1 MLHRK
6 YLFMLLL
13 LPFMLRAEGQNVSSI
28 LSDIL
33 TFIEI
38 IVFWLLSVFIII
50 YIINKFKIEKLNLK
64 YVLAVYIVT
73 GLIAIFIW
81 SLVKL

>member
-1 MLHRK
+1 
-6 YLFMLLL
+6 
-13 LPFMLRAEGQNVSSI
+13 MLRAEGQNVSSI

>member
-1 MLHRK
+1 MSYRK
-6 YLFMLLL
+6 YLFVLLL

-38 IVFWLLSVFIII
+38 IALWLLSVFIII

-64 YVLAVYIVT
+64 YVMTIYIVT
-73 GLIAIFIW
+73 GLIAIYIW
-81 SLVKL
+81 SRI